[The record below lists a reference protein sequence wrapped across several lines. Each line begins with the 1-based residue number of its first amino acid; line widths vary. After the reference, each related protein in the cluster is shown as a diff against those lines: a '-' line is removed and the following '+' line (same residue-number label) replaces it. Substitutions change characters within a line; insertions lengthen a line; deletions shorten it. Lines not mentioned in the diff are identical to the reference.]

1 MAVDFSLLPAE
12 IPETSKPPSRLVWAV
27 AFLVLVLIGIFAVL
41 MFWPRSLPTN
51 TFDFWCTLFLFPV
64 GIPALIVLLRYQ
76 HYAGHKLDIQMS
88 NRATR
93 QYNDSVFAAASVP
106 ISVLGVS
113 HRFSAIADENAIA
126 SIQSGTL
133 RLTVQELFARD
144 SEPDKVRW
152 LEAPE
157 VKLHAG
163 TDEDDRKRHTDVTRW
178 LFKEL
183 LAELAGAIN
192 ALPMQVGLGVHLLV
206 SGMLTG
212 EQNEALWRECWER
225 FEFHTPCVFAGGAGR
240 SDLQMVDG
248 WLDQVTA
255 GQQREVKLVVAIQLH
270 PLLADS
276 PPRGTAEAGVAL
288 LLMPD
293 ALASQHRVARM
304 ASLYR
309 PERGPFDLS
318 NGALMRALKWAGST
332 AKAISGG
339 WQTGL
344 DQTHAGA
351 LRKSAVLAG
360 LEILPVDLDSR
371 VGHAGIAAPWLA
383 VACAAS
389 SLSTA
394 APIQIVFAGQGE
406 GVDCAVLRDNSGEDC
421 SATTASTALSAKT
434 TEPQGNLRWH
444 DATTL

>member
-1 MAVDFSLLPAE
+1 MAVDFSLLPVE
-12 IPETSKPPSRLVWAV
+12 ISDTNKPPSRFVWTV
-27 AFLVLVLIGIFAVL
+27 VFLVLVLVGIFSVL
-41 MFWPRSLPTN
+41 MLWPKSKSTH
-51 TFDFWCTLFLFPV
+51 TFDFWCTLVLFPV

-76 HYAGHKLDIQMS
+76 HHAARELDVQMS

-93 QYNDSVFAAASVP
+93 QYNDRVFSAASEP

-113 HRFSAIADENAIA
+113 HRFSAMPDENAIT
-126 SIQSGTL
+126 SIQSGAL
-133 RLTVQELFARD
+133 RLTVQELFACD

-152 LEAPE
+152 LEVPD

-163 TDEDDRKRHTDVTRW
+163 THEDDQKRHIEVTRW

-192 ALPMQVGLGVHLLV
+192 ALPMQAGLDVHLLV

-212 EQNEALWRECWER
+212 EQNEALWRECWDS
-225 FEFHTPCVFAGGAGR
+225 FGFHIAYAFAVGTDR
-240 SDLQMVDG
+240 CDLQMVDG
-248 WLDQVTA
+248 WLDQVA
-255 GQQREVKLVVAIQLH
+255 SGRQREVKLVVAIQLH
-270 PLLADS
+270 SLLADS
-276 PPRGTAEAGVAL
+276 PPRGTAEAGVGL
-288 LLMPD
+288 LLIPY
-293 ALASQHRVARM
+293 ALARQHGMARM
-304 ASLYR
+304 TNLYR
-309 PERGPFDLS
+309 PVRGPFNLS
-318 NGALMRALKWAGST
+318 NGALMHALKWASST

-383 VACAAS
+383 VACAAN

-394 APIQIVFAGQGE
+394 APLQIVFAGQCE
-406 GVDCAVLRDNSGEDC
+406 GVDCAVLSDISVEDR
-421 SATTASTALSAKT
+421 SMAASTGLSEKT
-434 TEPQGNLRWH
+434 TEPQ
-444 DATTL
+444 AT